1 MRSPRQLDPPLER
14 RRYSAR
20 PENGAG
26 GRIVATP
33 EETSNSKALGGP
45 VTATDREISSAPCFS
60 SIVAVNLAGRE
71 GLFFIAMN
79 SKPA

>member
-1 MRSPRQLDPPLER
+1 M
-14 RRYSAR
+14 
-20 PENGAG
+20 GIAG
-26 GRIVATP
+26 QAELIADV
-33 EETSNSKALGGP
+33 SGGP